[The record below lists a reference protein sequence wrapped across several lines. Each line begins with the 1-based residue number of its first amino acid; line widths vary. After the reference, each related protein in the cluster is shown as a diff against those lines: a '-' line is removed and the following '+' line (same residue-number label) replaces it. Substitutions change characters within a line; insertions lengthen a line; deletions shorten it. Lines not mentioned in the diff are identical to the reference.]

1 MTGMKALEITGFLFG
16 IAGVYLTIA
25 RHIYCFPVGLVNVSI
40 TAWLVFHQQ
49 LYADVLQQL
58 VYFILLI
65 YGWVQWAKDKST
77 AAHTVSVSSPKNMI
91 YLGILILLSS
101 AALGYL
107 LKAFTNASYPYMDST
122 GTVICFAAQ
131 WLIAG
136 KKIENWYLWVVA
148 NLMYIVLYLLKDL
161 PWYSLLSAVYL
172 VMAVVGWREWKK
184 RMAIVA
190 ND

>member
-1 MTGMKALEITGFLFG
+1 MKTLEITGFLFG
-16 IAGVYLTIA
+16 IAGVFLTI
-25 RHIYCFPVGLVNVSI
+25 RRQIFCFPVGLVNVSI

-58 VYFILLI
+58 VYFILLV
-65 YGWVQWAKDKST
+65 YGWVQWAKGNST
-77 AAHTVSVSSPKNMI
+77 ADHTVTASSPITLI
-91 YLGILILLSS
+91 YLGILIMFSS

-107 LKAFTNASYPYMDST
+107 LRTYSNASYPYLDST
-122 GTVICFAAQ
+122 GTIICFTAQ

-148 NLMYIVLYLLKDL
+148 NLMYIILYLLKDL

-172 VMAVVGWREWKK
+172 VMAVFGWREWKK
-184 RMAIVA
+184 RMTGLAH
-190 ND
+190 D